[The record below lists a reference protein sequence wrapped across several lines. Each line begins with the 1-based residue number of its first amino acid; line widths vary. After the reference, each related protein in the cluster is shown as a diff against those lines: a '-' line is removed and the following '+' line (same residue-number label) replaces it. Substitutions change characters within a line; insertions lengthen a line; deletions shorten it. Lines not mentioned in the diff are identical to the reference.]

1 MTAFWWAMLAALAWG
16 MAPIFEK
23 AGLSQVNPIAGLF
36 YRCLGVIIGML
47 ILGFFLVKPREI
59 REVDLGSALLL
70 AAGGFLASFLGQIC
84 FYHALKL
91 GDVSRMV
98 PISASY
104 PLIAFILGVLLFH
117 EPLSFFKIGGVFL
130 IVSGVWLLKMG

>member
-1 MTAFWWAMLAALAWG
+1 MAALAWG

-23 AGLSQVNPIAGLF
+23 AGLSRVNPIAGLF
-36 YRCLGVIIGML
+36 YRCLGVIVGML
-47 ILGFFLVKPREI
+47 ILAFFLIKPREI
-59 REVDLGSALLL
+59 REVDLGSALFL

-104 PLIAFILGVLLFH
+104 PFIAFVLGVLLFH
-117 EPLSFFKIGGVFL
+117 ESLTPFKVCGVL
-130 IVSGVWLLKMG
+130 LTVSGVWFLKIG